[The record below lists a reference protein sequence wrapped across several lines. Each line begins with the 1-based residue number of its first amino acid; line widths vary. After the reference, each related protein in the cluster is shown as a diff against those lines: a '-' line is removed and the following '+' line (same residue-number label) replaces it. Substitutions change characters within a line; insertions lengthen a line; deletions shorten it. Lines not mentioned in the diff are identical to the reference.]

1 MDDFPRETN
10 AGVIVRTIAVGETMM
25 STVVSKPYAEALR
38 DFHQEIMRLASEI
51 HLAYYQSLTP
61 RYLIGRERT
70 DVGNFNTTGQAIWC
84 ELSHATETPDGW
96 EVVSAKPFSRSATFE
111 MIYDEINT
119 ILKREPLWIFAD

>member
-1 MDDFPRETN
+1 MP
-10 AGVIVRTIAVGETMM
+10 AVVPKPLSQAKQEF
-25 STVVSKPYAEALR
+25 SAEVS
-38 DFHQEIMRLASEI
+38 RLAREI
-51 HLAYYQSLTP
+51 HLAYYRSLTP
-61 RYLIGRERT
+61 RYLIGRKRS

-111 MIYDEINT
+111 MIYDEIKT